1 MPIYQVIIANIG
13 EFVGTSEEEL
23 DPEDKG
29 IMLEDVARVLKF
41 KKTPTSEIEFKF
53 LMFDKD
59 PDYKPNGQM
68 AVWFGS
74 SLFIHELQ
82 PTGGYA
88 KGYIEA
94 KSGIITDSRSLNRHD
109 RRAMAAQVKH

>member
-1 MPIYQVIIANIG
+1 MPIYQVIISGIG
-13 EFVGTSEEEL
+13 EFVGTGEEI
-23 DPEDKG
+23 DPEDRG

-41 KKTPTSEIEFKF
+41 KKTPTSEVEFKF
-53 LMFDKD
+53 LFFDKD
-59 PDYKPNGQM
+59 PDYQPSGQM

-82 PTGGYA
+82 PLGPYA

-94 KSGIITDSRSLNRHD
+94 KSGIITDTSSLNRHQ
-109 RRAMAAQVKH
+109 RRAIEKQTKH